1 MAFRNH
7 KFSPVVP
14 PPAPVVDE
22 VSSSTFVG
30 EVETPTV
37 TLVPNSELAA
47 NLPAPSSYCLSDLL
61 ASGVPL
67 TPVNSQVI
75 STPDSAA
82 SAVVDSVL
90 GDSDISRDTSSSD
103 KPNGDKPNCD
113 VTAEP
118 NV

>member
-14 PPAPVVDE
+14 SPSPVVDE

-37 TLVPNSELAA
+37 SLVPNCELAA

-61 ASGVPL
+61 AAGVPL
-67 TPVNSQVI
+67 TPVNSKVI
-75 STPDSAA
+75 STPDAA
-82 SAVVDSVL
+82 AAAVVDSVL
-90 GDSDISRDTSSSD
+90 GDSDVTRDNSSSD
-103 KPNGDKPNCD
+103 KTNGDLPD
-113 VTAEP
+113 EP
-118 NV
+118 KE

>member
-30 EVETPTV
+30 EVETPV
-37 TLVPNSELAA
+37 VSLVPNSELAA

-61 ASGVPL
+61 AAGVPL
-67 TPVNSQVI
+67 TPVNSKVI
-75 STPDSAA
+75 TTPDSAA
-82 SAVVDSVL
+82 AAVVDSVL
-90 GDSDISRDTSSSD
+90 GDSDVSRDSSSSNLPNAD
-103 KPNGDKPNCD
+103 EPNGVEPD
-113 VTAEP
+113 VP

>member
-37 TLVPNSELAA
+37 SLVPNCELSA

-61 ASGVPL
+61 AAGVPL
-67 TPVNSQVI
+67 SPVNSKVI
-75 STPDSAA
+75 TTPDSTAA
-82 SAVVDSVL
+82 AVVDSVL
-90 GDSDISRDTSSSD
+90 GDSRVSRATSSSD
-103 KPNGDKPNCD
+103 QTYGDTNTDP
-113 VTAEP
+113 TE
-118 NV
+118 